1 MHDDDLVHRVGEL
14 AMLVIL
20 ATAVLHIR
28 SVTIMSDISGQVS
41 MFAFALSLLL
51 DRVYATIRYAEVYL
65 FGVGHR
71 EGLKGSVLKMT
82 TPRILATA
90 GYLAAAIVA
99 GAAYFGSNESGER
112 RMAES
117 SAAAADA
124 AAVHGTVTSTVP
136 IWLCFAGYVG
146 SIIAYTI
153 EIQFFFP
160 KDGSHK
166 ER

>member
-1 MHDDDLVHRVGEL
+1 
-14 AMLVIL
+14 MLVIL

-51 DRVYATIRYAEVYL
+51 DRVYATIRYSEVYF

-71 EGLKGSVLKMT
+71 EGLKGSVRKLSI
-82 TPRILATA
+82 PRILATT
-90 GYLAAAIVA
+90 GYLAATVVA
-99 GAAYFGSNESGER
+99 GVAYFGGSQGGER

-117 SAAAADA
+117 SASAAAGGY
-124 AAVHGTVTSTVP
+124 GTSNIP
-136 IWLCFAGYVG
+136 IWLCFVAYVG
-146 SIIAYTI
+146 SLLAYTI
-153 EIQFFFP
+153 EIQFLYP

>member
-1 MHDDDLVHRVGEL
+1 
-14 AMLVIL
+14 MLVIL

-51 DRVYATIRYAEVYL
+51 DRVYATIRYAEVYH

-82 TPRILATA
+82 LPRILATA

-99 GAAYFGSNESGER
+99 GVAYFGSSESHER

-117 SAAAADA
+117 SATADSAATAS
-124 AAVHGTVTSTVP
+124 HGTSNVP
-136 IWLCFAGYVG
+136 IWLCFVGYVG

>member
-1 MHDDDLVHRVGEL
+1 VHDDDLIHRLGEL

-51 DRVYATIRYAEVYL
+51 DRVYATIRYSEVYL

-71 EGLKGSVLKMT
+71 EGLKGSVLKLTM
-82 TPRILATA
+82 PRILATA
-90 GYLAAAIVA
+90 GYLAATIVA
-99 GAAYFGSNESGER
+99 GAAYFGGNGSGER

-117 SAAAADA
+117 SATAES
-124 AAVHGTVTSTVP
+124 VGHSTSNVP
-136 IWLCFAGYVG
+136 IWLCFLGYVG
-146 SIIAYTI
+146 SLVAYTI
-153 EIQFFFP
+153 EIQCFYP
-160 KDGSHK
+160 RDGSHK

>member
-1 MHDDDLVHRVGEL
+1 
-14 AMLVIL
+14 MLVIL

-51 DRVYATIRYAEVYL
+51 DRVYATIRYSEVYV

-71 EGLKGSVLKMT
+71 EGLKGSVLKLT
-82 TPRILATA
+82 RPRIVATA

-99 GAAYFGSNESGER
+99 GVAYFGSSESNER

-117 SAAAADA
+117 SAAADDSAVA
-124 AAVHGTVTSTVP
+124 ASHGTSNVP
-136 IWLCFAGYVG
+136 IWLCFLGYVA

-160 KDGSHK
+160 RDGSHK
-166 ER
+166 GR